1 MPTRNGIEISEEDA
15 KEYDRL
21 MNLHD
26 YYDRLQYVFK
36 IKLNS
41 QKGAL

>member
-1 MPTRNGIEISEEDA
+1 MPIRKSINISEEDA

-21 MNLHD
+21 IELSE

-41 QKGAL
+41 QMGA